1 MMLYA
6 SEEKCSRSQSALEV
20 MTCHH
25 KQVHQKHLIRSKI
38 TRSWSSSEDE
48 RLKTSKVV

>member
-1 MMLYA
+1 MHLKK
-6 SEEKCSRSQSALEV
+6 SVPEV

-25 KQVHQKHLIRSKI
+25 KQVHQKNLIRSKI

-48 RLKTSKVV
+48 RLKSSKVVHRI